1 MAVVESAG
9 LSDVGRKRAGNED
22 SFFLD
27 DGMRFYVVA
36 DGMGGH
42 KAGEVASKIVV
53 DTLQDHMQ
61 EFKEES
67 KADDMYPV
75 DETVSKEAN
84 HLLGGIHQANRSVF
98 EQSQSSE
105 DFKGMG
111 STVSA
116 IYLTDNTIISS
127 NVGDSPIYLIR
138 SGDIDTL
145 YKPHTMGAE
154 HAAIAPEGAKPLG
167 KQFRHMLTRAM
178 GVEENVRPDVFEIE
192 MLKGDIIVICSDGL
206 SDNVSPPEIR
216 DIVVKEPP
224 EQACRSLVDLSNEVR
239 GHDNITVIV
248 LEIKQVTD
256 DDAPPE
262 IDEPAVETP
271 TEVPEEAPAE
281 VPEEAPA
288 EVSVEK
294 PKITVEY
301 DTEDGS
307 YQSIVRSI
315 SLDGIFI
322 KTGESFSDGQEVMM
336 SFSVDDEHI
345 DLMVEGTVTD
355 RTAEGIE
362 VKFEDLTPEDQELIK
377 SLIEKM

>member
-1 MAVVESAG
+1 MAIVESAG
-9 LSDVGRKRAGNED
+9 LTDVGRKRAGNED

-61 EFKEES
+61 ESKGES
-67 KADDMYPV
+67 KADDMHPV

-98 EQSQSSE
+98 QQSQSSK
-105 DFKGMG
+105 DYKGMG
-111 STVSA
+111 ATVSA
-116 IYLTDNTIISS
+116 IYLTDDTIISS

-138 SGDIDTL
+138 SGDIETL

-192 MLKGDIIVICSDGL
+192 MLQDDILVICSDGL

-216 DIVVKEPP
+216 DIVVKESP
-224 EQACRSLVDLSNEVR
+224 EQACRSLVDLSNEIR

-248 LEIKQVTD
+248 LKIKQLLD

-262 IDEPAVETP
+262 IDEPAMEP
-271 TEVPEEAPAE
+271 
-281 VPEEAPA
+281 PA
-288 EVSVEK
+288 EVSLEK

-307 YQSIVRSI
+307 YQSFVKSI
-315 SLDGIFI
+315 SLDGVFI
-322 KTGESFSDGQEVMM
+322 ETGESFSDGQEVMM
-336 SFSVDDEHI
+336 SFSVGDEHI
-345 DLMVEGTVTD
+345 DLMVEGTVAD

-362 VKFEDLTPEDQELIK
+362 VKFEDLTPEDQEMIK